1 MICAESLMRRCRSAE
16 RIEGTMRPRS
26 PLADDVIVGG
36 TVTAVG
42 ELTPAHSG
50 AMR

>member
-1 MICAESLMRRCRSAE
+1 MWRCRSAE
-16 RIEGTMRPRS
+16 RIEGTIRPRS
-26 PLADDVIVGG
+26 PLAYAVIVGG

-42 ELTPAHSG
+42 ELTSAHSG